1 MAEVQSDLSGDYGHG
16 AKVVAQEPVM
26 QFVAADWLKS
36 NKREDCLA
44 SRPSNPVQL
53 FLASQVN
60 ILSLETQDSFV
71 MTSWTATYFSVLLI
85 SFVTPVLQPISPSTF

>member
-1 MAEVQSDLSGDYGHG
+1 MAEVQSDLSDDYGHG

-53 FLASQVN
+53 FLASQVPQKPQERVF
-60 ILSLETQDSFV
+60 LFSFV
-71 MTSWTATYFSVLLI
+71 VTSLMGTY
-85 SFVTPVLQPISPSTF
+85 